1 MKIHKHKKIKRKI
14 SSTVKNKVADNGK
27 NTYLPWERVKIARA
41 KNRPTSNDYITKLFD
56 DFIELH
62 GDRLGGEDHAIIGG
76 IAQFHGCSVTVI
88 GHQKG
93 KNSVEEA
100 IYRNWG
106 MPVPQGYRK
115 ALRLMRQAEKF
126 KRPVIC
132 FVDTIGAA
140 CGIEAEINGQGF
152 AIAELLK
159 ESSDLKVPILSI
171 IIGEG
176 GSGGALALAVG
187 NEVWILENAIYSIL
201 TPESYAS
208 ILWQDNNRAP
218 YAAEKMKIVA
228 EDLYELKVV
237 DKIIGEREPVTVEN
251 MDVVCS
257 ELDSCHPEV
266 KACFYFKQKHV
277 EEKTV
282 WQFCTQA

>member
-1 MKIHKHKKIKRKI
+1 M
-14 SSTVKNKVADNGK
+14 
-27 NTYLPWERVKIARA
+27 
-41 KNRPTSNDYITKLFD
+41 
-56 DFIELH
+56 H

-115 ALRLMRQAEKF
+115 ALRLMKQAEKF

-140 CGIEAEINGQGF
+140 CGIEAEKNGQGF

-208 ILWQDNNRAP
+208 ILWKDNNRAP
-218 YAAEKMKIVA
+218 YAAEKMKLVA
-228 EDLYELKVV
+228 GDLYKLKVV
-237 DKIIGEREPVTVEN
+237 DKIIGEREPVTVKN

-257 ELDSCHPEV
+257 ELEKNIEKFIIKSEKKSARKIVRERQDKF
-266 KACFYFKQKHV
+266 KAY
-277 EEKTV
+277 
-282 WQFCTQA
+282 